1 MNRSHAEARRAVLRR
16 LIADRAVRSQADAV
30 RLLGRKGYQVTQ
42 TTVSRDLAAL
52 GAEKATGADGDE
64 HYVLAGLPG
73 NTGSLQ
79 ELAALMRQFV
89 VRIADSGNL
98 ALIETTPGAAG
109 PVASTM
115 DHAKLGRVLGT
126 LAGDD
131 TILVVADTAKGGA
144 AVARRLQKI
153 LEEVRR

>member
-1 MNRSHAEARRAVLRR
+1 VNRAQAEARRAVLRR
-16 LIADRAVRSQADAV
+16 LIADRAVHSQAEAV
-30 RLLGRKGYQVTQ
+30 RLLGRKGYRVTQ

-52 GAEKATGADGDE
+52 GAQKANGTDGDE
-64 HYVLAGLPG
+64 HYVLASVPG
-73 NTGSLQ
+73 NAGGQQ

-89 VRIADSGNL
+89 VRIAASGNL
-98 ALIETTPGAAG
+98 ALLETTPGAAG
-109 PVASTM
+109 PVASAM
-115 DHAKLGRVLGT
+115 DHAKLDRVLGT

-144 AVARRLQKI
+144 AIARRLQKI

>member
-1 MNRSHAEARRAVLRR
+1 MNRAHAEARRAVLRR
-16 LIADRAVRSQADAV
+16 LIAGRAVRSQAEAV
-30 RLLGRKGYQVTQ
+30 RLLKREGYRVTQ

-52 GAEKATGADGDE
+52 GAEKAPVDDGDGR
-64 HYVLAGLPG
+64 YVLAGLPNG
-73 NTGSLQ
+73 TGGRQ
-79 ELAALMRQFV
+79 KLAGLMRQFV

-98 ALIETTPGAAG
+98 ALLETTPGAAG
-109 PVASTM
+109 PVASAM
-115 DHAKLGRVLGT
+115 DLAKLDRVLGT

-144 AVARRLQKI
+144 AVARNLQKI